1 MPFINA
7 DFKDDLPSRVDIV
20 DIINQRVPLK
30 KAGKDYKACCPF
42 HHEKTPSFIVS
53 AEKQMYKCFGCGD
66 GNGVINFVMK
76 FDHLGLVEA
85 IETIAS
91 ESGISVVYDK
101 NVKPVDIGLT
111 RYFDLMQR
119 VGQFYTQQLKQ
130 SLAKNKVVS
139 YVKYRGI
146 SDKIAK
152 RFELGFAPPNS
163 NLLLGFEQDYQDI
176 ADLKVMGLL
185 GDDQYRSGKYYD
197 LFKDR
202 LMFPI
207 HNNKGNIIAFG
218 GRLCNNNFKAKYLN
232 SPETPIFSKSKELY
246 GLYHMRKYSR
256 SIDYILV
263 VEGYMDVVSLHQ
275 AGISQVVA
283 TLGTVTTVEHLNILF
298 RTTNTIIFCFDGDK
312 AGEKAAWRALN
323 ITLPVIKAGI
333 IIKFLFLPD
342 KEDPDTLVKKES
354 SQAFVKRIENAQF
367 LSKFLFSHIKTE
379 VDFNTIEG
387 KTLFLER
394 VSMLLGK
401 INYETYQHQL
411 LEGLAGEVNQSVKQ
425 IESILE
431 RQDMPPQSNTF
442 DISKNYESPPI
453 MSDFYDSDEKYQA
466 PMSAPLISNNSLID
480 QMIGLLLNYPSMVDK
495 MVMLRVRK
503 INNADILK
511 KLADSVLLQE
521 DITLETMVE
530 QFPQKKQQLLN
541 LYNKKRILKNYDYK
555 DEFLDALL
563 KIEERQKEKSALLI
577 TNEVEYTKSLQARK
591 GKLKS

>member
-7 DFKDDLPSRVDIV
+7 DFKDDLPNRVNIV

-66 GNGVINFVMK
+66 GNGVIKFVMK
-76 FDHLGLVEA
+76 FDNLGLVEA
-85 IETIAS
+85 VETIAS

-101 NVKPVDIGLT
+101 NIKPIDTRLT
-111 RYFDLMQR
+111 RYLDLMQR
-119 VGQFYTQQLKQ
+119 VGQFYIQQLKQ
-130 SLAKNKVVS
+130 SLAKNKAVG

-146 SDKIAK
+146 SSQIAK

-163 NLLLGFEQDYQDI
+163 NLLFGFKQDSQDI

-185 GDDQYRSGKYYD
+185 CDDQYRSGKYYD

-202 LMFPI
+202 IMFPI

-218 GRLCNNNFKAKYLN
+218 GRSCNNNFKAKYFN

-333 IIKFLFLPD
+333 TIKFLFLPD

-394 VSMLLGK
+394 VSMLLRK
-401 INYETYQHQL
+401 INYKTYQHQL
-411 LEGLAGEVNQSVKQ
+411 LEGLAGEVNQSIEQ

-431 RQDMPPQSNTF
+431 RQDISTQSNTF
-442 DISKNYESPPI
+442 SISKNYEEPP
-453 MSDFYDSDEKYQA
+453 MFNFYDSDEKYQV
-466 PMSAPLISNNSLID
+466 PMSVPLISNNSLID

-495 MVMLRVRK
+495 TVMLRVRK
-503 INNADILK
+503 INNADILQ
-511 KLADSVLLQE
+511 KLANLVLLQE

-541 LYNKKRILKNYDYK
+541 LYNKKRVLKNYDYK

-577 TNEVEYTKSLQARK
+577 TNEIEYTKNLQARK
-591 GKLKS
+591 GKPKS

>member
-30 KAGKDYKACCPF
+30 KVGKDYKACCPF
-42 HHEKTPSFIVS
+42 HNEKTPSFIVS
-53 AEKQMYKCFGCGD
+53 AEKQIYKCFGCGD
-66 GNGVINFVMK
+66 VNGVIGFVMK
-76 FDHLGLVEA
+76 FDNLGLVEA

-91 ESGISVVYDK
+91 ESGISVVYDN
-101 NVKPVDIGLT
+101 NVKPIDTRLI

-119 VGQFYTQQLKQ
+119 VSQFYIQQLKQ
-130 SLAKNKVVS
+130 SLAKNKAVS

-146 SDKIAK
+146 SGKIAK

-163 NLLLGFEQDYQDI
+163 NLLFGFDKGSQDI
-176 ADLKVMGLL
+176 TDLKVMGLL
-185 GDDQYRSGKYYD
+185 GDNQYRSGRYYD
-197 LFKDR
+197 LFTDR

-218 GRLCNNNFKAKYLN
+218 GRSCNNNFKAKYLN

-263 VEGYMDVVSLHQ
+263 VEGYMDVISLHQ

-333 IIKFLFLPD
+333 TVKFLFLPD

-354 SQAFVKRIENAQF
+354 SQAFIKRIENAQF

-394 VSMLLGK
+394 VSILLGK

-411 LEGLAGEVNQSVKQ
+411 LEGLAGEVNQSVEQ
-425 IESILE
+425 IKSILE
-431 RQDMPPQSNTF
+431 RQDMSIKPNIF
-442 DISKNYESPPI
+442 DISKNYEAPPI
-453 MSDFYDSDEKYQA
+453 SDFYDSYEKYPA
-466 PMSAPLISNNSLID
+466 LMSAPLISNNSLID
-480 QMIGLLLNYPSMVDK
+480 QMIGLLLNYPTIVDK
-495 MVMLRVRK
+495 TVMLRVRK
-503 INNADILK
+503 INNADILQ
-511 KLADSVLLQE
+511 KLASLVLLQE

-530 QFPQKKQQLLN
+530 QFPQKEQQLLN
-541 LYNKKRILKNYDYK
+541 LYYKKRVLKNYDYK

-563 KIEERQKEKSALLI
+563 KIEERQKDKIALLI
-577 TNEVEYTKSLQARK
+577 TNEAEYTKSLQARK

>member
-7 DFKDDLPSRVDIV
+7 DFKDDLPNRVNIV
-20 DIINQRVPLK
+20 DIINRRVPLK

-66 GNGVINFVMK
+66 GNGVIKFVMK
-76 FDHLGLVEA
+76 FDNLGLVEA

-91 ESGISVVYDK
+91 ESGISVMYDK
-101 NVKPVDIGLT
+101 NIKPIDTRLT
-111 RYFDLMQR
+111 RYLDLMQR
-119 VGQFYTQQLKQ
+119 VGQFYVQQLKQ
-130 SLAKNKVVS
+130 SLAKNKAVS
-139 YVKYRGI
+139 YIKYRGI
-146 SDKIAK
+146 SSKTAK

-163 NLLLGFEQDYQDI
+163 NLLFGFKQNSQDI

-202 LMFPI
+202 IMFPI

-218 GRLCNNNFKAKYLN
+218 GRSCNNNFKAKYLN

-323 ITLPVIKAGI
+323 ITLPVIKVGI
-333 IIKFLFLPD
+333 TIKFLFLPD

-387 KTLFLER
+387 KTLFLEK

-401 INYETYQHQL
+401 INYKTYQHQL
-411 LEGLAGEVNQSVKQ
+411 LEGLAGEVNQSVEQ

-431 RQDMPPQSNTF
+431 RQDISTQSNTF
-442 DISKNYESPPI
+442 NISKNYEAPS
-453 MSDFYDSDEKYQA
+453 MFNFHDSDEKYEV
-466 PMSAPLISNNSLID
+466 PMSVPLISNNSLID

-495 MVMLRVRK
+495 TVMLRVRK
-503 INNADILK
+503 INNADILQ
-511 KLADSVLLQE
+511 KLVDLVLLQE

-541 LYNKKRILKNYDYK
+541 LYNKKRVLKNYDYK

-577 TNEVEYTKSLQARK
+577 TNEIEYTKNLQARK

>member
-76 FDHLGLVEA
+76 FDNLGLVEA

-101 NVKPVDIGLT
+101 NVKPIDTRLT

-119 VGQFYTQQLKQ
+119 VGQFYIQQLKQ

-146 SDKIAK
+146 SGKIAK

-163 NLLLGFEQDYQDI
+163 NLLFGFEQDSQDI

-218 GRLCNNNFKAKYLN
+218 GRSCNNNFKAKYLN

-283 TLGTVTTVEHLNILF
+283 TLGTATTVEHLNILL
-298 RTTNTIIFCFDGDK
+298 RTTDTIIFCFDGDK

-333 IIKFLFLPD
+333 TIKFLFLPD

-354 SQAFVKRIENAQF
+354 SQEFVKRIENAQF
-367 LSKFLFSHIKTE
+367 LSKFLFSYIKTR

-394 VSMLLGK
+394 VSILLGK

-411 LEGLAGEVNQSVKQ
+411 LEGLAGEVNQSVEQ

-431 RQDMPPQSNTF
+431 RQDMSTQPNTF
-442 DISKNYESPPI
+442 DISKNYEAPP
-453 MSDFYDSDEKYQA
+453 MSDFYDSDEKYQV
-466 PMSAPLISNNSLID
+466 PMSVSLISNNSLID

-495 MVMLRVRK
+495 TVMLRVRK
-503 INNADILK
+503 INNANILQ
-511 KLADSVLLQE
+511 KLADLVLLQE

-530 QFPQKKQQLLN
+530 QFPQKKEQLLN
-541 LYNKKRILKNYDYK
+541 LYNKKRVLKNYDYK

-563 KIEERQKEKSALLI
+563 KIEERQKDKIALLI

-591 GKLKS
+591 GKFKS